1 MTPTLHDFDVALSQ
15 SEAIIKGSIFGD
27 ISKLD
32 IHTNEKDYLKNLNEG
47 FRLNGE
53 FVLKKK

>member
-1 MTPTLHDFDVALSQ
+1 MTPKLHDFDVALSQ
-15 SEAIIKGSIFGD
+15 SEAIIKGLIFGD

-53 FVLKKK
+53 FVLQKK